1 MSILPA
7 SNSTE
12 LFINK
17 FDGYISLY
25 SRLNSLK
32 LKASTPAKRP
42 GPNWGNDHLPC
53 KRIVSGR
60 VKKRS

>member
-42 GPNWGNDHLPC
+42 FAPISGNDHLPC
-53 KRIVSGR
+53 KRLGIQEG
-60 VKKRS
+60 